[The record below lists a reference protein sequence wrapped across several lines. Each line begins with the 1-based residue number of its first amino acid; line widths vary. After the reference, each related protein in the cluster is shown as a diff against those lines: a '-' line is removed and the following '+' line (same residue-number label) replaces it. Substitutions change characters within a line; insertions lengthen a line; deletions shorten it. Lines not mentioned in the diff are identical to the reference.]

1 MFLLRNKN
9 KSTACGANAQL
20 QLVLENSM
28 SNKGHNHV
36 KRTLRVICPT
46 GNGSPFD
53 GKQLS

>member
-20 QLVLENSM
+20 QLVLENSK

-46 GNGSPFD
+46 GMGSPFD
-53 GKQLS
+53 GKQLV